1 MRYFDLSDDVNIP
14 GRWELAEPTDSRGA
28 ALDDFWQFTYGHSV
42 SIEGRLKVPVSDAGT
57 PLDFSEAGIRVP
69 VVSGRVASIFA
80 ELAPQ
85 DVQLMPADIEGQSE
99 PFFILVST
107 RVVKC
112 IDDERSE
119 EVQYWKPE
127 DGRPERVGHYRSVFR
142 MRIDPRRVG
151 DAKVFRTW
159 GWTVALIVSEDIKEA
174 LERMGAVG
182 PKFTEV

>member
-1 MRYFDLSDDVNIP
+1 MRYFDLSDDVTIP
-14 GRWELAEPTDSRGA
+14 GRWDLAEPTDLRGA
-28 ALDDFWQFTYGHSV
+28 PLDDSWQFTYGHPV
-42 SIEGRLKVPVSDAGT
+42 SIEGGLKVPVGEAGR

-69 VVSGRVASIFA
+69 VVSSGVASIFA

-85 DVQLMPADIEGQSE
+85 DVQLIPVDIEGQPE
-99 PFFILVST
+99 LFFILVCT

-119 EVQYWKPE
+119 EVQYWRPE
-127 DGRPERVGHYRSVFR
+127 DGRPERVGQYRSVYR
-142 MRIDPRRVG
+142 MRIDPSKVG

-159 GWTVALIVSEDIKEA
+159 GWTVALIISEDIKQA